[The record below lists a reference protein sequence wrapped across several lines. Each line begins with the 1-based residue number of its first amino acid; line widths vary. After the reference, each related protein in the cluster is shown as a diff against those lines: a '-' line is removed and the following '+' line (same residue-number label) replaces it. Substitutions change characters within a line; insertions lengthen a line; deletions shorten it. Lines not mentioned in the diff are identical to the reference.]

1 MKIYI
6 MFDCSIILRGDSEQ
20 VATALWKR
28 CKKKH
33 KSISEYMAF
42 RAKIEKSYSGGVIYT
57 DSPDSFISSLVECG
71 FLIPLN

>member
-6 MFDCSIILRGDSEQ
+6 LYDCSIILRGDAEQ

-42 RAKIEKSYSGGVIYT
+42 RKKIEKNYSGHILNT
-57 DSPDSFISSLVECG
+57 DSPDSFIQSLVECG
-71 FLIPLN
+71 FLITLN